1 MLDNCV
7 IFGGKIGSNT
17 TPFISIFLHTSLIH
31 VHSLLKPN
39 VNEWKSYEYIFLFCY
54 LIRKLSVRDEKFY
67 ARNESECFIA
77 KFFGGKLNGD
87 SCPRL
92 SYDCSLKNFVS

>member
-1 MLDNCV
+1 MLDHCV

-31 VHSLLKPN
+31 VHSLLKHN

-54 LIRKLSVRDEKFY
+54 LIRKLSVRDDKFY
-67 ARNESECFIA
+67 ARNESASSPSFWRETKWRQLPA
-77 KFFGGKLNGD
+77 A
-87 SCPRL
+87 
-92 SYDCSLKNFVS
+92 